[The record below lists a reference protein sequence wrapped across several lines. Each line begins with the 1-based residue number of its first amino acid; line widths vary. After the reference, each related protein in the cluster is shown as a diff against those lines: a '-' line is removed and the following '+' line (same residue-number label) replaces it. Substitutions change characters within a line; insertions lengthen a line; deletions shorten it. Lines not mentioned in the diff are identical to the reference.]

1 VGPAQKVQRKK
12 AKAQNRKKCK
22 ITKAQQ
28 EMDYKW
34 LRMKKKG

>member
-1 VGPAQKVQRKK
+1 MFNVKRPRPKIEKE
-12 AKAQNRKKCK
+12 CK